1 VIDWDR
7 VNELRSEVG
16 DDDFADVVTI
26 FLEETGD
33 ILARMSGVQTIDG
46 YRADLHLLRG
56 SALNLGFTEFAALC
70 HPTPGPK
77 PGDDP
82 ARARHVERLR
92 EVFARSRDAFL
103 APAGV

>member
-1 VIDWDR
+1 MIDWDR
-7 VNELRSEVG
+7 VSELRGEVG

-33 ILARMSGVQTIDG
+33 ILGRMSGAQTFES

-56 SALNLGFTEFAALC
+56 SALNLGFAELAALC
-70 HPTPGPK
+70 HPTPGPQ

-92 EVFARSRDAFL
+92 EVFARSRDAFF
-103 APAGV
+103 ASARA